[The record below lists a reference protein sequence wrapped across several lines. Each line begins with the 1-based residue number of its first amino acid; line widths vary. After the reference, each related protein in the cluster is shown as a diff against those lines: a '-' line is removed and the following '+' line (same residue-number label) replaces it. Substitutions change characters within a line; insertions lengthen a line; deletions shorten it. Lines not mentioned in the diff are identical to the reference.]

1 MTALFGTDGIRG
13 VAGRPPLDADTVSRI
28 GSALVVSLLDSGH
41 RAPPIRVVVGCDTR
55 ESSPGIVESLNGGIL
70 AAGGSILFAGVVPTP
85 AVAHLVRT
93 LGADAGISVSASHNP
108 WQDNGVKIFSDA
120 GRKLP
125 DEVETEIEALIG
137 AARPVPA
144 VGAKVSAGMA
154 GRYVEHLVSTLP
166 CRLDGVRIVLDAA
179 NGAAHQVAVDAFR
192 NAGAEV
198 IQLSTSPD
206 GRNIN
211 HDCGALHP
219 EGMARKTREAGA
231 DLGVALDGDADRA
244 IVADDQGQ
252 ILDGDEI
259 LYLWARE
266 LVREGKKPNA
276 VVGTVMSNLGLE
288 LALREIG
295 IPLLRAAVGDRY
307 VAEMME
313 RENVLLGGEQSGHL
327 IRTDLTT
334 TGDGVLTG
342 LHVAATV
349 AVGGPLSKRPRIT
362 RAPQILRNVRVR
374 EKRPFH
380 QIPGLTEEQL
390 RCEKLLDGR
399 GRILLRYSGTEA
411 LARVMVEGTE
421 PGLVETVAGTL
432 ARRIEEAIG
441 A

>member
-13 VAGRPPLDADTVSRI
+13 VAGRPPLDPDTVSRI
-28 GSALVVSLLDSGH
+28 GSALVTSLLDSGH
-41 RAPPIRVVVGCDTR
+41 RTPPIRVVVGCDTR

-85 AVAHLVRT
+85 AVAYLVRT

-125 DEVETEIEALIG
+125 DEVEAEIEALIG

-144 VGAKVSAGMA
+144 VHAEVGASLA
-154 GRYVEHLVSTLP
+154 GRYVEHLVSALP
-166 CRLDGVRIVLDAA
+166 CRIDGMRIVLDAA
-179 NGAAHQVAVDAFR
+179 NGAAHRVAVDAFR
-192 NAGAEV
+192 AAGAEV
-198 IQLSTSPD
+198 IPLSTNPD

-211 HDCGALHP
+211 QDCGALHP
-219 EGMARKTREAGA
+219 EGMARKTRETGA

-244 IVADDQGQ
+244 MVADDRGT

-349 AVGGPLSKRPRIT
+349 AVAGPLSKRPRIT
-362 RAPQILRNVRVR
+362 RAPQILRNIRVR

-380 QIPGLTEEQL
+380 QIPGLTEEQS
-390 RCEKLLDGR
+390 RCEKLLDGK